1 MDRVNLYVDFDG
13 DGRTGYNFVVLLS
26 GSIVDGTITSEN
38 QFSNDWDGDWL
49 HATSEDAA
57 GWTAELLIPWH
68 IAPMRKG
75 GNGMRTIG
83 LSLDRVLGA
92 TGERASWPA
101 VSYKEQQF
109 LSRLQRIEV
118 PLYSQSLL
126 AITPYV
132 VGVHDAI
139 GRREDFQGGGDLFWK
154 PNGQFQ
160 LSATVNPDFGQVE
173 SDELV
178 VNFGAVETFFN
189 DKRPFFTENQGFF
202 EVPFG
207 STGNASRL
215 FYTRRVGGPRDDG
228 LGPGD
233 VTAALRLNGSFAGI
247 NYGVFA
253 ASEGDEIGRD
263 FYAARMTRDFV
274 TQGVGATFTRVQ
286 HPFFNRTA
294 SVYEVDYNLGPTPQ
308 WNIRTTAVASSVDQ
322 SGIITR
328 DSGAQMRID
337 HDMGQGWRQQL
348 YLLHLGGSLQLND
361 LGFLE
366 RNDINQARY
375 EVARRL
381 TQLPVESA
389 FSAHEVRAAVSTR
402 HSDNGDH
409 LSEVWSFNR
418 RSERRDGGSQT
429 MDVTGWTAG
438 QDDLIT
444 RGNGLLRTPAKL
456 FAYIDRFRPRK
467 GHWAWYANARYA
479 ADGLGGAGDGA
490 VALYFVPTYHVN
502 DILSVTAGLEARHN
516 PDWLL
521 WRGGNLLGTFNSKQL
536 SFNAGLTW
544 LVSER
549 QELRVRLEAIGLEAR
564 AEQAW
569 RVAADGTPVAVD
581 EPLADF
587 GLREMGFQVR
597 YRYELAPLSH
607 LYIAYVR
614 GGRLFDSEIDDP
626 FDAQDEFT
634 GAFGLRDS
642 EQLLIKLSYRFEI

>member
-1 MDRVNLYVDFDG
+1 MYAPITIAILSALATAVAHAIEIDGRIAPGEWDGAQHTSDFRLTQPLSRAPAPQPTEAWISATPEGLAIAFRNLQHGSVPRTRQRAQRDQGGPMDRVNLYVDFDG
-13 DGRTGYNFVVLLS
+13 DGRTGYNFTLLMS

-38 QFSNDWDGDWL
+38 QFNSDWDGDWL
-49 HATSEDAA
+49 HATSEDEA
-57 GWTAELLIPWH
+57 GWTAEMLIPWH

-83 LSLDRVLGA
+83 LSLDLVLGA
-92 TGERASWPA
+92 TGERASWPT
-101 VSYKEQQF
+101 VSFNEPRF
-109 LSRLQRIEV
+109 LSKFESIEL

-139 GRREDFQGGGDLFWK
+139 GRRAEFQGGGDIFWK

-202 EVPFG
+202 DVPFG
-207 STGNASRL
+207 SLGNANRL

-233 VTAALRLNGSFAGI
+233 VTAALRLNGSFAGL

-253 ASEGDEIGRD
+253 ASKGDNVGRD
-263 FYAARMTRDFV
+263 FYVARVTRDFAA
-274 TQGVGATFTRVQ
+274 QGLGATVTHVR
-286 HPFFNRTA
+286 HPLLDREA
-294 SVYEVDYNLGPTPQ
+294 DAYAVDHNIRPTPQ
-308 WNIRTTAVASSVDQ
+308 WNIRTTAVGASVDQ
-322 SGIITR
+322 AGITTR

-348 YLLHLGGSLQLND
+348 YLLHLGGNLQLND

-366 RNDINQARY
+366 RKDLNQARY

-389 FSAHEVRAAVSTR
+389 FSAHAIRAAVSTR
-402 HSDNGDH
+402 YNDNGDH
-409 LSEVWSFNR
+409 LAETWSVNR

-429 MDVTGWTAG
+429 VDVTGWTAG
-438 QDDLIT
+438 QDDLLT
-444 RGNGLLRTPAKL
+444 RGNGLVRTPAKL
-456 FAYIDRFRPRK
+456 FAYFDRFRPRR

-479 ADGLGGAGDGA
+479 ADGLGGAGKGA

-502 DILSVTAGLEARHN
+502 DILSVTVGLEARHD

-521 WRGGNLLGTFNSKQL
+521 WRGGNLLGHSVPNRSP
-536 SFNAGLTW
+536 S
-544 LVSER
+544 
-549 QELRVRLEAIGLEAR
+549 
-564 AEQAW
+564 
-569 RVAADGTPVAVD
+569 TPA
-581 EPLADF
+581 
-587 GLREMGFQVR
+587 
-597 YRYELAPLSH
+597 
-607 LYIAYVR
+607 
-614 GGRLFDSEIDDP
+614 
-626 FDAQDEFT
+626 
-634 GAFGLRDS
+634 
-642 EQLLIKLSYRFEI
+642 